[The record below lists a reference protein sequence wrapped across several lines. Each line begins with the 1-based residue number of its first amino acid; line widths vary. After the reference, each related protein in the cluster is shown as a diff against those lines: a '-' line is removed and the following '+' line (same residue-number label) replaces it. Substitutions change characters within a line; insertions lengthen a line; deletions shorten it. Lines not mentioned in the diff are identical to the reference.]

1 MNTSSLGSNL
11 IMALGSG
18 LVFAAS
24 VANAMVYA
32 RGTTSSNNEDDID
45 IGVNTNCSYIMLSIN
60 IIVAIITFVLF
71 CFYVY
76 RTFTSSDQR
85 GEISANVNKSIQEQL
100 NAIQTKFDA
109 FKAEL
114 KSDRSLLKPAR

>member
-1 MNTSSLGSNL
+1 MATNSLGSNL

-32 RGTTSSNNEDDID
+32 RGTTSSNNEDDVD

-71 CFYVY
+71 CFFVY
-76 RTFTSSDQR
+76 RTFTSSTQR
-85 GEISANVNKSIQEQL
+85 DEISENVNKAIQEQF
-100 NAIQTKFDA
+100 NA

-114 KSDRSLLKPAR
+114 RADRPLFKPKTASA

>member
-1 MNTSSLGSNL
+1 MSNNSLGSNL

-18 LVFAAS
+18 LIFAAS

-32 RGTTSSNNEDDID
+32 RGTTSSNNEEDID

-71 CFYVY
+71 CFFVY
-76 RTFTSSDQR
+76 RTFTSSSQR
-85 GEISANVNKSIQEQL
+85 NEISEDINKTIQAKL
-100 NAIQTKFDA
+100 DA
-109 FKAEL
+109 FKAEWNADRPL
-114 KSDRSLLKPAR
+114 IKSKKVSV